1 MQIRITNDD
10 TNFYQSTSFFS
21 ALTTRISFEENSF
34 KRRKTVLDAK
44 TEGIENG
51 MKFSRDGFAKS
62 TAG

>member
-1 MQIRITNDD
+1 MKIHITND
-10 TNFYQSTSFFS
+10 TNFYRSTSFFS
-21 ALTTRISFEENSF
+21 TLTIRISFEENSF
-34 KRRKTVLDAK
+34 NRGKLSSNAK